1 VGFVSTDEDRDRL
14 AEQLRGLPVRE
25 LVDVLRRVLPGYAEE
40 SYGMRTNLV
49 LATVTVT
56 EGEDGTLTEFVAWP
70 DRDYYDGGL
79 GIDQG
84 LWEGGHCERC
94 GIEVTSNV
102 KRAFCP
108 ACGGRCALT

>member
-1 VGFVSTDEDRDRL
+1 MTFMSTDEDRDRL
-14 AEQLRGLPVRE
+14 AEKLCGLPVRE

-40 SYGMRTNLV
+40 SYGMRTHLV

-56 EGEDGTLTEFVAWP
+56 EYEDGTLTEFVAWP

-79 GIDQG
+79 GPDQG
-84 LWEGGHCERC
+84 LWEGGRCERC
-94 GIEVTSNV
+94 GTDVTSNA

-108 ACGGRCALT
+108 ACGGRCGLT